1 CERCQPCAGGPAC
14 RWHRAWVYLHDP
26 RRRLWSRRQGGG
38 GDISTGHPTGG
49 SFRSDLAGTAT
60 LNALP
65 LAVSASA
72 ITAVMPSNAP
82 LGLASNEGIPF
93 PNSRRLSGCFRP
105 RSNNEQ
111 YDLAAIRQLAKT
123 HRQGVPYPMEVCRGY
138 VEAQMEYAAQP
149 RNGSKVLQY

>member
-1 CERCQPCAGGPAC
+1 MRTVVLLAASVPGLFAQPTIYYRSIVNAASLAPAGLPAGGIARGSIFTIQGAGFGPADKVEAATFPLDTTLAGVTV
-14 RWHRAWVYLHDP
+14 R
-26 RRRLWSRRQGGG
+26 
-38 GDISTGHPTGG
+38 ISQ
-49 SFRSDLAGTAT
+49 GTAT

-111 YDLAAIRQLAKT
+111 YDFAAMRRLAKT
-123 HRQGVPYPMEVCRGY
+123 DAKPD
-138 VEAQMEYAAQP
+138 
-149 RNGSKVLQY
+149 